1 MKKFLA
7 LMLITSAFF
16 SVSALAQDQD
26 NKGGRA
32 GIAKQLLIDSLNLSE
47 TAADSVVA
55 VTQRSMIH
63 IRDIMKD
70 ESLSQDEK
78 REKIKPLREEMRT
91 HLKQYLTDEQ
101 MAKLRQIEMERRQNR
116 K

>member
-1 MKKFLA
+1 MKKFLG

-16 SVSALAQDQD
+16 TVSASAQTQD
-26 NKGGRA
+26 RGGRA
-32 GIAKQLLIDSLNLSE
+32 AIAKQVLIDSLKLSE

-55 VTQRSMIH
+55 ISQRSMIQ
-63 IRDIMKD
+63 IRDIMKN

-78 REKIKPLREEMRT
+78 REKIKPLREEMKT

-101 MAKLRQIEMERRQNR
+101 MAKLRQMEMERRQNR
-116 K
+116 E